1 MSSEKLF
8 NKTKLATKDVNV
20 TAVDISGRNLITG
33 ESNGTLTVY
42 EIKQKQFLTISK
54 ARPYSTPFSSIKILS
69 NSTKAKVG

>member
-33 ESNGTLTVY
+33 ESKGTLTVY
-42 EIKQKQFLTISK
+42 
-54 ARPYSTPFSSIKILS
+54 
-69 NSTKAKVG
+69 